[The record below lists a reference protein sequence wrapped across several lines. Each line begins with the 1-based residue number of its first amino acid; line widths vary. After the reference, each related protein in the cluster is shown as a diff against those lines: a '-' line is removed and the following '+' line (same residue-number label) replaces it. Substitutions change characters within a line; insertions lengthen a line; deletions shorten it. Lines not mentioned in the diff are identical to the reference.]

1 MPSRKTISVGIEVTL
16 AAEERAC
23 CSSVLTEP
31 KVRSGLASD
40 AAS

>member
-1 MPSRKTISVGIEVTL
+1 MPSRKTISVGIDLTW
-16 AAEERAC
+16 AAAERAC

-31 KVRSGLASD
+31 KVRSGLASE